1 MKACFFLSI
10 LIKLF
15 DMAPCEQDGMP
26 RLFVYGSL
34 LNINYGGHRKIRI
47 MINIIINIIIVAI
60 IIILVTSISMI
71 PFSSLIFAVE
81 KFVWAPA
88 PFHSPYNGI
97 TIIIIVIH
105 LVIYCVML
113 YLHWFWIHCHK
124 KSKVLKSD

>member
-1 MKACFFLSI
+1 MQAYFFLSI

-15 DMAPCEQDGMP
+15 DMAHCEQDGMP
-26 RLFVYGSL
+26 RLFVYASL

-47 MINIIINIIIVAI
+47 MINIIINIIIVAKI
-60 IIILVTSISMI
+60 IIIVTSISMI

-88 PFHSPYNGI
+88 PFHSPYKGS
-97 TIIIIVIH
+97 TIIIIH
-105 LVIYCVML
+105 LFIYCVML

-124 KSKVLKSD
+124 KSEILKSD

>member
-1 MKACFFLSI
+1 
-10 LIKLF
+10 
-15 DMAPCEQDGMP
+15 MAHCEQEEMP
-26 RLFVYGSL
+26 RLFVYASL

-47 MINIIINIIIVAI
+47 MINIIIIVIIIINVIIVAI
-60 IIILVTSISMI
+60 TILMVTSISMI

-88 PFHSPYNGI
+88 PFHSPYKGI

-113 YLHWFWIHCHK
+113 YLHRFRIHCYK